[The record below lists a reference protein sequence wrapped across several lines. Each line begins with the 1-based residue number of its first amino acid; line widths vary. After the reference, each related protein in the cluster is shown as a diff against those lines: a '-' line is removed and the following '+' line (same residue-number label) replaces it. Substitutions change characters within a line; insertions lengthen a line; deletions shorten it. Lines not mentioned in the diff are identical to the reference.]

1 MINFKKSWVRY
12 LPTTPE
18 ALRWGL
24 YVIDAGYTLIPA
36 NTPYPPVL
44 HPEDHMFSW
53 ERGRSLD
60 SFTLVYITRGGG
72 VFESETGGQSKIE
85 AGNLFIV
92 FPNEHHRY
100 RPDPATGWD
109 EYWVEFD
116 GEQARRIMD
125 HPGFSRKQPVIPL
138 GHNEKVL
145 SLFIEITECIER
157 GSVGFEHLI
166 ATQTSQIAARVLTA
180 AQQQSDRPADEII
193 QHACCRIMEQFDQT
207 IDMNQLARESGM
219 SLSGFRKKFIQA
231 TGLPPGKYHQQIRL
245 NKADELLR
253 QTDLLIGDIALQ
265 LGFENIYYFSRLFKQ
280 KTGCSPSAYRKQRGT
295 APHSFG

>member
-1 MINFKKSWVRY
+1 MAGQ
-12 LPTTPE
+12 E
-18 ALRWGL
+18 AL
-24 YVIDAGYTLIPA
+24 D
-36 NTPYPPVL
+36 
-44 HPEDHMFSW
+44 
-53 ERGRSLD
+53 
-60 SFTLVYITRGGG
+60 LV
-72 VFESETGGQSKIE
+72 GGQVVE
-85 AGNLFIV
+85 
-92 FPNEHHRY
+92 PR
-100 RPDPATGWD
+100 RPVRTADL
-109 EYWVEFD
+109 
-116 GEQARRIMD
+116 EQG
-125 HPGFSRKQPVIPL
+125 P
-138 GHNEKVL
+138 
-145 SLFIEITECIER
+145 
-157 GSVGFEHLI
+157 VGFEHLI

-180 AQQQSDRPADEII
+180 AQQQSGRPADEII

-231 TGLPPGKYHQQIRL
+231 TGLPPGKYLQQIRL